1 MIINY
6 IQLPDEFYAQIQAR
20 WDRLED
26 EKWLLGKDLFELLD
40 EFPVLGRAELLRST
54 VANTT
59 CRYSSIDD
67 YERVYRCWHNESR
80 YDLNWSQMRACI
92 SKDINSQRDWAVR
105 ASEGKLS
112 AEKIYRMKTGK
123 DKWDD
128 IQGVIDRLGIITK
141 NNGFEENEKA
151 HIAIATCALIDLLG
165 GVRL

>member
-1 MIINY
+1 MIWTN
-6 IQLPDEFYAQIQAR
+6 
-20 WDRLED
+20 
-26 EKWLLGKDLFELLD
+26 
-40 EFPVLGRAELLRST
+40 V
-54 VANTT
+54 
-59 CRYSSIDD
+59 
-67 YERVYRCWHNESR
+67 SR

-128 IQGVIDRLGIITK
+128 IQGVIDRLQVITR
-141 NNGFEENEKA
+141 NNGFKENEKA

-165 GVRL
+165 GVMPRGCGREMFETSKLV